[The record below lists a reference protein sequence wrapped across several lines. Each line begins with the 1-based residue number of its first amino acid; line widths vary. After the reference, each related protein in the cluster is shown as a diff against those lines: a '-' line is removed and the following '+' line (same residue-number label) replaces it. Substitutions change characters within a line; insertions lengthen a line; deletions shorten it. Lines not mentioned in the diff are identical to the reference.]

1 MENCGSRGA
10 AAFFMSASPTLS
22 HDAPVHQ
29 PPDRRLPWQ
38 EQQSPRL
45 YSVGR
50 PLPKNTI
57 RFKCVDCGRPM
68 EARAQDG
75 GVDTNCPDCAAPLT
89 VPRIP
94 PNPYLRP
101 IKNIVRQMKG
111 VPLPFPYLPQLIQLA
126 VLTSVL
132 ALFGVL
138 FITIGVV
145 TQAAGV
151 FRGLILD
158 TQKHLREGS
167 TVERSAQ
174 AISIGIYSLLFLPFW
189 MIQLPFSLVGSIWS
203 SRRLSALLTVAL
215 LLSIAYVVTLYS
227 HHLIRFWHSF

>member
-1 MENCGSRGA
+1 MMPLCISHPTA
-10 AAFFMSASPTLS
+10 ASPGRNNKVRVFIRSGALYQRTQFVLKAS
-22 HDAPVHQ
+22 TADGRWRHAPKTAVST
-29 PPDRRLPWQ
+29 R
-38 EQQSPRL
+38 
-45 YSVGR
+45 
-50 PLPKNTI
+50 I
-57 RFKCVDCGRPM
+57 
-68 EARAQDG
+68 ARIARH
-75 GVDTNCPDCAAPLT
+75 PLT

-174 AISIGIYSLLFLPFW
+174 AISVGIYSLLFLPFW

-215 LLSIAYVVTLYS
+215 LLSIAYVATLYS

>member
-1 MENCGSRGA
+1 M
-10 AAFFMSASPTLS
+10 
-22 HDAPVHQ
+22 H
-29 PPDRRLPWQ
+29 
-38 EQQSPRL
+38 
-45 YSVGR
+45 
-50 PLPKNTI
+50 PLRT
-57 RFKCVDCGRPM
+57 
-68 EARAQDG
+68 ADG
-75 GVDTNCPDCAAPLT
+75 GTRPRKRCRHELPHCAAPLT

-132 ALFGVL
+132 ALFGIL

-167 TVERSAQ
+167 TVERSAR
-174 AISIGIYSLLFLPFW
+174 AISIGIYSLLF
-189 MIQLPFSLVGSIWS
+189 LPFSLVGSIWS

-227 HHLIRFWHSF
+227 

>member
-1 MENCGSRGA
+1 MKNCGSRGA

-22 HDAPVHQ
+22 HDAPLHQ
-29 PPDRRLPWQ
+29 PPDRLPWQ

-75 GVDTNCPDCAAPLT
+75 GVDTNCPHCAAPLT

-111 VPLPFPYLPQLIQLA
+111 VPFPFPYLPQLIQIA

-138 FITIGVV
+138 FVTIGVA

-151 FRGLILD
+151 FRGLILEA
-158 TQKHLREGS
+158 QKHLREGS
-167 TVERSAQ
+167 TVERSGT
-174 AISIGIYSLLFLPFW
+174 AISIGIYSLLFLPFL
-189 MIQLPFSLVGSIWS
+189 MIKFPFSLVGSIWS
-203 SRRLSALLTVAL
+203 SRRISALLTLAL
-215 LLSIAYVVTLYS
+215 LLAVAYAASLYS
-227 HHLIRFWHSF
+227 HHLIRFWHLF